1 MTITKNIL
9 DHCLKYLLNNRA
21 PKTITTSSDEKPVH
35 FGFWVYLKDSNEK
48 FVLMKR
54 EGVLTFQCRKFNPTP
69 EEKNVTYTKIVK
81 NNGALFS
88 KNTISVNL
96 FYNGYELSG
105 ISPLKSY
112 FYGITKIYKFFKWY
126 GNFVWERTQ
135 NKHKKALAHYKD
147 RFRLLEALISIY
159 QDEHDNF
166 SVVIDDA
173 IEINL
178 LALKLT
184 NSNDIPTIYLSREQ
198 LDPTLRSLE
207 SDELI
212 QILDN
217 GNIKLLPKAWSELSK
232 YIIEERRHT
241 DNQKALKWQRIL
253 MFFLVLGSLITAF
266 LTFIRSDVQKN
277 IELFVQ
283 GIF

>member
-1 MTITKNIL
+1 MTITRNIL
-9 DHCLKYLLNNRA
+9 DYCLKYLLNNRA
-21 PKTITTSSDEKPVH
+21 PKTITTSSDEEPVH
-35 FGFWVYLKDSNEK
+35 FGFWVYLKDGNEK

-69 EEKNVTYTKIVK
+69 EEKDVTYTKIIK

-88 KNTISVNL
+88 TNIIFVNL

-105 ISPLKSY
+105 ISPLKAY
-112 FYGITKIYKFFKWY
+112 IYGITKIYKFFKWY
-126 GNFVWERTQ
+126 GNFVWERAQ

-159 QDEHDNF
+159 QDEHDNL
-166 SVVIDDA
+166 SIVIDDA

-178 LALKLT
+178 LVLKLT

-207 SDELI
+207 SDDLI
-212 QILDN
+212 KILDN

-253 MFFLVLGSLITAF
+253 MFFLVLGSLTTAF
-266 LTFIRSDVQKN
+266 LTFIRPDVQKN